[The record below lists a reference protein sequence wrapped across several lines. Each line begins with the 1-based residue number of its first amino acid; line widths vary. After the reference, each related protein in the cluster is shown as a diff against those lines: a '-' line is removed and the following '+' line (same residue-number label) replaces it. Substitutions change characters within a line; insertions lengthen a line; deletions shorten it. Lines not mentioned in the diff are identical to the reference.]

1 VKLANEMIDRL
12 RAECQ
17 EYELT
22 IVEQDREM
30 AQLRELLNYKKNEKQ
45 DLRMCRKEN
54 EQLNH

>member
-30 AQLRELLNYKKNEKQ
+30 AQLRELLNYKGNEKQ

>member
-1 VKLANEMIDRL
+1 MIDRL

-30 AQLRELLNYKKNEKQ
+30 AQLRELLNYKGSEKQ